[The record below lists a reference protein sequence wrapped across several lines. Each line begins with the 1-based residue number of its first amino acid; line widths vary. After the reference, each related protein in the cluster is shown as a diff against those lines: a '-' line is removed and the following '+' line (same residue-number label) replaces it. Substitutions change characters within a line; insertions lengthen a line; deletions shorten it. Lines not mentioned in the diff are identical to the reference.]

1 MKKLL
6 LIGSLLLACINNQ
19 AQEKIEFK
27 LSKKIALPGNGKW
40 DYMSVD
46 NDSKRLY
53 VSHADRVHVIDLS
66 NDQPI
71 AEWTGLANVHG
82 IAFSKKQNKVYVAN
96 TNDNNV
102 VIFDAKSLTKTKTI
116 ELKGAIKPDCIFF
129 DEFSQK
135 AFVFCGKSNNTYVLD
150 AKTDEVLAV
159 IDMGGKPEF
168 ACSDDKGF
176 VYNNIED
183 KNEVVVIDAKQNK
196 IVNRF
201 SLLENKAPT
210 GLAID
215 KSHERLMV
223 ACEESEKMV
232 VMDLKSGKLIAVI
245 PMGKKTDGLIY
256 MKGKSLIVTSDGG
269 GSATIIKQESADKY
283 TVQQILITQ
292 QGLKTISYEEKK
304 ARFFI
309 SGANFEA
316 DGKTIVPNSFGVFVY
331 TMN

>member
-6 LIGSLLLACINNQ
+6 FISALCLGTISYQ
-19 AQEKIEFK
+19 AQNKTEFK
-27 LSKKIALPGNGKW
+27 LSKKIALPGDGKW

-46 NDSKRLY
+46 NDKQRLY
-53 VSHADRVHVIDLS
+53 VSHADRVHVIDLK
-66 NDQPI
+66 NDTPV

-82 IAFSKKQNKVYVAN
+82 IAFSKKENKVYIAN
-96 TNDNNV
+96 TNDNTV
-102 VIFDAKSLTKTKTI
+102 VLFDSKSLAKIKTI
-116 ELKGAIKPDCIFF
+116 ELKGGIKPDCIFF

-135 AFVFCGKSNNTYVLD
+135 AFVFCGKSNNTFVLD
-150 AKTDEVLAV
+150 AKSDEVLAI

-201 SLLENKAPT
+201 SLLDNKAPT

-215 KSHERLMV
+215 KMNQRLMV

-232 VMDLKSGKLIAVI
+232 VLDMKSGKLISVV

-256 MKGKSLIVTSDGG
+256 MKGKNLVITSNGA
-269 GSATIIKQESADKY
+269 GSATIIKQEGADNY
-283 TVQQILITQ
+283 SVAQTLETQ
-292 QGLKTISYEEKK
+292 VGLKTISYEEKK
-304 ARFFI
+304 ARFFV
-309 SGANFEA
+309 SGANFET
-316 DGKTIVPNSFGVFVY
+316 DGKTIIPNTFGVFVY
-331 TMN
+331 SAN

>member
-6 LIGSLLLACINNQ
+6 FLSALCLGAISYQ
-19 AQEKIEFK
+19 AQNKTEFK
-27 LSKKIALPGNGKW
+27 LSKKIALPGDGKW

-46 NDSKRLY
+46 NDKQRLY
-53 VSHADRVHVIDLS
+53 VSHADRVHVIDLK
-66 NDQPI
+66 NDTPV

-82 IAFSKKQNKVYVAN
+82 IAFSKKENKVYIAN
-96 TNDNNV
+96 TNNNS
-102 VIFDAKSLTKTKTI
+102 VILFDSKSLTKIKTI
-116 ELKGAIKPDCIFF
+116 ELKGAIKPDCILF

-150 AKTDEVLAV
+150 AKTDEILAI

-201 SLLENKAPT
+201 SLRDNKAPT

-215 KSHERLMV
+215 KSNQRLMV

-232 VMDLKSGKLIAVI
+232 VLDMKSGKLVSVV

-256 MKGKSLIVTSDGG
+256 MKGDHLVITSNGA
-269 GSATIIKQESADKY
+269 GSATIIKQEGADNY
-283 TVQQILITQ
+283 SVVQTIETQ
-292 QGLKTISYEEKK
+292 VGLKTISYEEKK
-304 ARFFI
+304 ARFFVT
-309 SGANFEA
+309 GANFET
-316 DGKTIVPNSFGVFVY
+316 DGKTIIPNTFGVFVY
-331 TMN
+331 SAN